1 MPPSLEPGGS
11 RPLLIIRGTKDTP
24 GPQQPRK
31 VLREHRG
38 AVGEK
43 QMVPRR
49 WGELTG
55 GVVLPPGTRQKR
67 GSQPRFPPSKLAGK
81 IKVPFA
87 AGSRGGSWGDMSP
100 AASCP
105 ACLGEPWLMRRAEHY

>member
-38 AVGEK
+38 AVGDGKADGASE
-43 QMVPRR
+43 MGGTHRR
-49 WGELTG
+49 GRITSRNEAE
-55 GVVLPPGTRQKR
+55 TRQPAPLPTFQISWKNKNAVR
-67 GSQPRFPPSKLAGK
+67 
-81 IKVPFA
+81 
-87 AGSRGGSWGDMSP
+87 SRLSRRQ
-100 AASCP
+100 
-105 ACLGEPWLMRRAEHY
+105 LG